1 MSDREETE
9 RLYRQ
14 QVGRMQQLASILLG
28 EEEEARDAVSDVFAR
43 LVDGTLHLP
52 KEKPE
57 SYLLVSLRNLCLDRI
72 RHLSVK
78 ERMKRQLTMSTPSL
92 TPVETEQELA
102 AEIITY
108 AEQTMTAQTWRVF
121 QLRFDEGLSVS
132 ETSKQLGISEGA
144 VYKHLAKA
152 LRQLRE
158 HFNPKRR

>member
-1 MSDREETE
+1 MPHREETE

-14 QVGRMQQLASILLG
+14 HAGRMQQLAVMLLG
-28 EEEEARDAVSDVFAR
+28 EEEGARDAVSDVFVR
-43 LVDGTLHLP
+43 LADGSLRLP

-72 RHLSVK
+72 RRLSVR

-92 TPVETEQELA
+92 IPVETEQELA
-102 AEIITY
+102 ADIIDY

-121 QLRFDEGLSVS
+121 QLRFDEGLPAA
-132 ETSKQLGISEGA
+132 EIARQLGISESA

-152 LRQLRE
+152 LRQLRQ
-158 HFNPKRR
+158 HFNP